1 MINEHFIYG
10 ILVMYGMGAILLLY
24 LVDTA
29 DPDKPNSHI
38 WFALTWP
45 VIAVLAVIE
54 DLVLGSRGDDNE

>member
-10 ILVMYGMGAILLLY
+10 MLIMYGMGAILLLY

-29 DPDKPNSHI
+29 DPDKPNAHI

-45 VIAVLAVIE
+45 VITVLTVLE